1 MPLLHCNDY
10 NINNGHKY
18 VYNYYMKSEAEI
30 FKNIMLMLL
39 PSGFCFRPDYSLVIG
54 SPCKL
59 ERRGLGC

>member
-1 MPLLHCNDY
+1 MPLLHCND

-39 PSGFCFRPDYSLVIG
+39 PSGFSVSDQTIVSGDWKPL
-54 SPCKL
+54 
-59 ERRGLGC
+59 